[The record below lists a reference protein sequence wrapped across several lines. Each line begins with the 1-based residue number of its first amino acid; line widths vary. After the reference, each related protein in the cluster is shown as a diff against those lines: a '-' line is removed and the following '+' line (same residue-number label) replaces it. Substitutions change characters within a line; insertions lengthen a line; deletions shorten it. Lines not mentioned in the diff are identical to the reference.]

1 MARIEK
7 TKSGKY
13 RTRVYTG
20 IGSDG
25 KKHWKSI
32 THEDK
37 TTLKLIASEYEYN
50 QNIQDEE
57 AQHEYDTFEN
67 TADAYIA
74 IKKAVLSPSTIR
86 SYNCMLNTLKGSYT
100 PFCALRM
107 DEIDRDKL
115 QGLINN
121 LTTDKRSAK
130 YVKNIYGLVSG
141 VIQSA
146 DLTVPKVTLP
156 QMERPNVYE
165 PTEADVKA
173 TIEAAKGERIEIPIR
188 LAIHGL
194 RRGEICALKYPDD
207 FDGNIVHIHKALV
220 YVGNKTHVEKA
231 PKNYTSDRYVPL
243 DKKLVR
249 KIEKQGYV
257 TDYTPGALSEEFPD
271 FLNRN
276 GIQKYR
282 FHDLRHFF
290 VSYLH
295 AQGYSD
301 EEIMLLGGWK
311 TDFVMKRNYRYALD
325 KKGIAKKMQDTMKK
339 LM

>member
-1 MARIEK
+1 MAKIEK

-20 IGSDG
+20 KDEDG

-37 TTLKLIASEYEYN
+37 KILKIIASEYEYS
-50 QNIQDEE
+50 QEE
-57 AQHEYDTFEN
+57 ESQPEYDTFED

-74 IKKAVLSPSTIR
+74 TKKAVLSPSTIR
-86 SYNCMLNTLKGSYT
+86 SYNCMLNTLKGSYAS
-100 PFCALRM
+100 FCALRM
-107 DEIDRDKL
+107 DAVDRDAL
-115 QGLINN
+115 QGLIND

-141 VIQSA
+141 VVQSV

-156 QMERPNVYE
+156 QLEKPNVYE

-173 TIEAAKGERIEIPIR
+173 TIEASKGKRIEIPIL
-188 LAIHGL
+188 LAVHGL

-207 FDGNIVHIHKALV
+207 FDGNIAHIHRALV
-220 YVGNKTHVEKA
+220 YVGNNTHVEKA

-243 DKKLVR
+243 DKRLVK

-271 FLNRN
+271 FLKEN

-282 FHDLRHFF
+282 FHDLRHFC

-295 AQGYSD
+295 AQGYTD
-301 EEIMLLGGWK
+301 EEIMFICGFK

-325 KKGIAKKMQDTMKK
+325 KKGIAKRMQNTMKK